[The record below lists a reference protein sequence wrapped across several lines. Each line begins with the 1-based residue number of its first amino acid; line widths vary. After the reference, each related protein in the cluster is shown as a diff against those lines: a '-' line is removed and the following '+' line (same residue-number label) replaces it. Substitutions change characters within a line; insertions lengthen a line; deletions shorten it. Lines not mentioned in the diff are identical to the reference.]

1 MIIRFLLLLTTTLW
15 SCTFLFAQKYS
26 NEYLQLGIGGRALSM
41 GNAVVASVSDVHAGY
56 WNPSSL
62 VELQN
67 NANIGIMHASY
78 FGGLAKYD
86 YGSFAVHNTD
96 SSAFS
101 ISIIRFGVDDIPN
114 TLDLVDANGNFD
126 YSKLS
131 SFSIADY
138 AGILSYARK
147 LKYISALNVGANL
160 KIIRRIVGNFASAW
174 GFGFDL
180 SANYSLSNWK
190 FGAVLR
196 DATSTFNAW
205 KYNTETFEEAF
216 IKTGNQIPTNGL
228 EITVPR
234 LLFGVSK
241 SVNFNEKY
249 SILTE
254 LDADFT
260 FDKKRNTLVK
270 SSFASI
276 DPHLG
281 VEFSYLQ
288 MIFLRAGVYNIQQIS
303 DFNGKK
309 SYNLQPSI
317 GVGVFYKNFG
327 FDYAFTDIGNASVA
341 LYSHVIGLKYCFD
354 RK

>member
-1 MIIRFLLLLTTTLW
+1 MNLRHSVIFIAVFLVHG
-15 SCTFLFAQKYS
+15 FLSAQKYS
-26 NEYLQLGIGGRALSM
+26 NEFLQLGIGGRALSM
-41 GNAVVASVSDVHAGY
+41 GNSVVASVSDVHAGY
-56 WNPSSL
+56 WNPSAL

-67 NANIGIMHASY
+67 NANVGIMHASY

-86 YGSFAVHNTD
+86 YGSFAIRNTD
-96 SSAFS
+96 SSAFGL
-101 ISIIRFGVDDIPN
+101 SIIRFGVDDIPN

-138 AGILSYARK
+138 AAIISYARK
-147 LKYISALNVGANL
+147 LKQLNVGGNV
-160 KIIRRIVGNFASAW
+160 KIIRRVVGDFASAW

-180 SANYSLSNWK
+180 SANYSLNNWK
-190 FGAVLR
+190 LGAVLR
-196 DATSTFNAW
+196 EATSTFNAW
-205 KYNTETFEEAF
+205 RYNTETFEDAF
-216 IKTGNQIPTNGL
+216 IKTGNEIPTNGL

-234 LLFGVSK
+234 LLLGVAK
-241 SVNFNEKY
+241 SISIKEKY
-249 SILTE
+249 SILAE
-254 LDADFT
+254 LDVDFT

-270 SSFASI
+270 SSFSSI

-281 VEFSYLQ
+281 LEFSYLK

-309 SYNLQPSI
+309 SYNFQPSI
-317 GVGVFYKNFG
+317 GVGVFYKNVG